1 MPWISGILSNLFV
14 TASCQAIRMT
24 STQQKGGELLTTTT
38 SYLEVLA
45 AKLHKPIVILLHMF
59 KIVDT
64 ASMIF
69 SFSICHLILSYI
81 AWAQKV
87 QEFFLSLFF
96 FCISKCCEEFNV
108 LWFPEGFQRPYIDFH
123 YGTVCVCLMQCCL
136 KITTIQYWFPASFL
150 VYWHSF
156 NHIMHRSWSNP

>member
-14 TASCQAIRMT
+14 TASCQPIRMT

-45 AKLHKPIVILLHMF
+45 AKLHKPIIILLHMF

-69 SFSICHLILSYI
+69 SFILSYI
-81 AWAQKV
+81 AWA
-87 QEFFLSLFF
+87 LSLFFFFF

-123 YGTVCVCLMQCCL
+123 YGTVCVFNAVLPKDHNHSILVSSLIPCVL
-136 KITTIQYWFPASFL
+136 TFL
-150 VYWHSF
+150 
-156 NHIMHRSWSNP
+156 

>member
-14 TASCQAIRMT
+14 TASCQPIRMT

-45 AKLHKPIVILLHMF
+45 AKLHKPIIILLHMF

-69 SFSICHLILSYI
+69 SFILSYI
-81 AWAQKV
+81 AWA
-87 QEFFLSLFF
+87 LSLFF
-96 FCISKCCEEFNV
+96 FFFFAFLNV
-108 LWFPEGFQRPYIDFH
+108 VKNLMFSGFQKGFKGHTLIS
-123 YGTVCVCLMQCCL
+123 TTELCVCLMQCCL

-156 NHIMHRSWSNP
+156 NHIMHHSWSNP